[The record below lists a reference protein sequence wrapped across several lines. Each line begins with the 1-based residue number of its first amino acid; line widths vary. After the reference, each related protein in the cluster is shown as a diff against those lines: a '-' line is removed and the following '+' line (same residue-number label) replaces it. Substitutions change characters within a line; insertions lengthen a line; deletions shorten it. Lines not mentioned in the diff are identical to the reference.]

1 MVTNKTVMK
10 LQIEKSNGNGSTN
23 YLTHNFHAYP
33 AKFIPQIPNSTIM
46 KFTKE
51 GDIIFDPFCGCG
63 TTLVEAKLHNRNA
76 IGVDLNPIAVLVSKA
91 KTTPLTKSQI
101 ERGLEIL
108 PKIREDIS
116 RYYSNKK
123 TLVNY
128 KIPMFNNINHWFQDN
143 VIHELAIIREYI
155 SNLNDNSLKNYL
167 NTAFSALIVSVSNQE
182 SDTRF
187 AAKNKNISPFKT
199 FSEFARRLEDMNKRI
214 YDFSQKATSSSI
226 KVYQSDSQKLTFLKD
241 NSVDHIITSPPYA
254 NTYDY
259 YLYHKF
265 RIQWLGYDLKEV
277 QDNEIGSR
285 NRHSSKKEDISTF
298 SKGLS
303 NCLKE
308 MSRVLK
314 PNKLAVIVIGDSVI
328 RGELICA
335 SKLIKEI
342 ASLNNFEVIR
352 EISYNLKENSRMFNP
367 KFTNGDKLEHV
378 IFLRNMKREKC

>member
-1 MVTNKTVMK
+1 MVTNKSVMELK
-10 LQIEKSNGNGSTN
+10 IEKSNGNGSTN

-33 AKFIPQIPNSTIM
+33 AKFIPQIPKSTIM

-51 GDIIFDPFCGCG
+51 GEVVLDPFCGCG
-63 TTLVEAKLHNRNA
+63 TTLVEAKLHNRKA
-76 IGVDLNPIAVLVSKA
+76 IGVDLNPIAVLMSKA
-91 KTTPLTKSQI
+91 KTTPLVSSQI
-101 ERGLEIL
+101 DRVLEIL
-108 PKIREDIS
+108 PKMQEDIS

-155 SNLNDNSLKNYL
+155 SNLDDESLKNYL
-167 NTAFSALIVSVSNQE
+167 NMAFSALIVSVSNQE

-187 AAKNKNISPFKT
+187 AAKNKNIEPFKVI
-199 FSEFARRLEDMNKRI
+199 SELTRRLENMNERMT
-214 YDFSQKATSSSI
+214 DFFQKASNASV

-241 NSVDHIITSPPYA
+241 NSVDHIVTSPPYA

-265 RIQWLGYDLKEV
+265 RIQWLGYDVKEV

-285 NRHSSKKEDISTF
+285 DKHSSKREEISTF
-298 SKGLS
+298 SESIS

-328 RGELICA
+328 RGKLICA
-335 SKLIKEI
+335 SKLIRKI
-342 ASLNNFEVIR
+342 APRNNFEVIR
-352 EISYNLKENSRMFNP
+352 EISYNLKQNSRMFNP

-378 IFLRNMKREKC
+378 MFLRNVKGEKC